1 MDKIIEKQRFHSLET
16 FRFFAFLKVYF
27 LHVPIQGT
35 FPIFEFLKAGGGIGV
50 AFFFVLSGF
59 LITYLLAFEKKR
71 TNKINVKQF
80 LIRRSLR
87 IWPLFFL
94 MVIIAFLLP
103 YDFKSIIG
111 FHMIGGGYDLD
122 WRYSFT
128 FLENYRMLWEDN
140 WPKTTPLSVFWS
152 LCIEEHFYLFWV
164 IIFAFTPY
172 KHILK
177 FLTFSVVLSW
187 IARYIEQLISDNQ
200 TIISN
205 DLFTNIDYFAV
216 GGILAYYVVN
226 DYEKL
231 VSKIKSFNHLVKWSY
246 VIFVILVVVFQKYV
260 LPYDSN
266 GIFYIFRSTII
277 AILFTLLIA
286 IIIPNDSKIKFEN
299 KITAYLG
306 KISYGL
312 YVYHIIFIHV
322 TFQLLIYLNIELD
335 SGISIFLF
343 ILFTLGGS
351 IGISALSFQYFEKRF
366 LKYRETTSNKT

>member
-164 IIFAFTPY
+164 IIFAFIPY

-187 IARYIEQLISDNQ
+187 IARYIEQLISGNQ